1 MAYADYRKTRVRR
14 TEEEILKQSIK
25 FVKYAINKHPEHLLS
40 NFESFRNTGSNRKGL
55 ESLGIYNVNDLQ
67 NYIDSKEA

>member
-1 MAYADYRKTRVRR
+1 MAYADYRKTKVKR

-25 FVKYAINKHPEHLLS
+25 FVTYTINKHPEYLLR

-67 NYIDSKEA
+67 KYINSKEA